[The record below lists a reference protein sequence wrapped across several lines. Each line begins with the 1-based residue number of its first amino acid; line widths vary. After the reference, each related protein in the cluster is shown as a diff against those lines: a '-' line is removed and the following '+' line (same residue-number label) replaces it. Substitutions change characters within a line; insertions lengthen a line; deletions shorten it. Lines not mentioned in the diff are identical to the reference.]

1 MDPIRSKIFSF
12 TDLYIFKFWMVSFH
26 KFGSKQEE
34 ASIDSWVQKW
44 VNYVYKIFDL
54 GLAGLVCFKEK

>member
-12 TDLYIFKFWMVSFH
+12 N

-54 GLAGLVCFKEK
+54 GLAGLVYFKEK